1 MSINILEG
9 QTAPG
14 LEREPEMNF
23 NLNVQTFRLIT
34 EGYILVSDS
43 QYSQNFDYTFFSSK
57 GFGWTSGNI
66 GQHFPDLCIF

>member
-1 MSINILEG
+1 MNEWTDFFYVDLNFDFNVNKNILEG

-34 EGYILVSDS
+34 EGYILVSDDS
-43 QYSQNFDYTFFSSK
+43 Q
-57 GFGWTSGNI
+57 
-66 GQHFPDLCIF
+66 